1 MNNHNEGELMG
12 YCFMTTQ
19 KIKTMGTLRS
29 KHIHNFREATVLNA
43 DPELK
48 DQNEEI
54 SATFDQ
60 QGNRLDYNDAWQDRM
75 KDLPSYQRHG
85 TRKNAVLAIE
95 VVTTFSRD
103 ENIDLEKWKEENV
116 KWLEKTFN
124 VSPDGKNNVLS
135 VVYHADEPGNVHC
148 HAIVVPVDEK
158 GNLNASRFLDGRRVM
173 SQMQTDYGKSM
184 EQFGLERGLENG
196 HARHQDIKKYY
207 AELNNA
213 IEVSQP
219 KEQEDAITYRN
230 RVIEELQTMQAAALR
245 ERNEKKREMERYLA
259 QKRKVDEEQLAKERS
274 TIQKDRDTYIQ
285 KVKEENKELMESIER
300 NKKDLYY
307 TQKRLDNIEEKIKL
321 TEQDYQEL
329 LDAVADVKDTEM
341 KLTFFDKFQKQFQ
354 LFSKQEPERAK
365 QFSDELKYMG
375 TLRETKERER

>member
-75 KDLPSYQRHG
+75 KDLPSYQQHG

>member
-1 MNNHNEGELMG
+1 MG

-60 QGNRLDYNDAWQDRM
+60 QGNRLDYNDAWQERM
-75 KDLPSYQRHG
+75 KDLPSYQQHG

-158 GNLNASRFLDGRRVM
+158 GNLNASRFLDGRRVI
-173 SQMQTDYGKSM
+173 SQMQAAT
-184 EQFGLERGLENG
+184 ENPW
-196 HARHQDIKKYY
+196 
-207 AELNNA
+207 NNLDWN
-213 IEVSQP
+213 VGW
-219 KEQEDAITYRN
+219 K
-230 RVIEELQTMQAAALR
+230 M
-245 ERNEKKREMERYLA
+245 
-259 QKRKVDEEQLAKERS
+259 
-274 TIQKDRDTYIQ
+274 DTPGIR
-285 KVKEENKELMESIER
+285 I
-300 NKKDLYY
+300 
-307 TQKRLDNIEEKIKL
+307 
-321 TEQDYQEL
+321 
-329 LDAVADVKDTEM
+329 
-341 KLTFFDKFQKQFQ
+341 
-354 LFSKQEPERAK
+354 
-365 QFSDELKYMG
+365 
-375 TLRETKERER
+375 

>member
-1 MNNHNEGELMG
+1 MG

-60 QGNRLDYNDAWQDRM
+60 QGNRLDYNDAWQERM
-75 KDLPSYQRHG
+75 KDLPSYQQHG

-285 KVKEENKELMESIER
+285 KVKEKNKELMESIER

>member
-1 MNNHNEGELMG
+1 MG

-29 KHIHNFREATVLNA
+29 KHIHNFRETTVLNA
-43 DPELK
+43 DSEQKHL
-48 DQNEEI
+48 NEEI
-54 SATFDQ
+54 SYSCDEN
-60 QGNRLDYNDAWQDRM
+60 GKRLDYNDAWEERM
-75 KDLPSYQRHG
+75 RDLPSYQQHG

-95 VVTTFSRD
+95 VVTTFSR
-103 ENIDLEKWKEENV
+103 EETINLEKWKEENV

-124 VSPDGKNNVLS
+124 IAPDGKNNVLS

-148 HAIVVPVDEK
+148 HAIIVPVDEK
-158 GNLNASRFLDGRRVM
+158 GNLNASRFLDGRRAM

-196 HARHQDIKKYY
+196 RARHQDIKKYY

-213 IEVSQP
+213 IEVSLP
-219 KEQEDAITYRN
+219 KEHEDAVTYRN

-259 QKRKVDEEQLAKERS
+259 QKRKAQEEQIVKERADLK
-274 TIQKDRDTYIQ
+274 KDRDAYLQ
-285 KVKEENKELMESIER
+285 KAKEENKELIDSIER
-300 NKKDLYY
+300 NKRELYY
-307 TQKRLDNIEEKIKL
+307 TQKRLEHIEEKIKL

-329 LDAVADVKDTEM
+329 LEAVADIKDTDR
-341 KLTFFDKFQKQFQ
+341 KLSFFDTFQKQYH
-354 LFSKQEPERAK
+354 LLSEQEPERAK
-365 QFSDELKYMG
+365 RFANELQYMS
-375 TLRETKERER
+375 TLKEKNLTR

>member
-1 MNNHNEGELMG
+1 MG

-60 QGNRLDYNDAWQDRM
+60 QGNRLDYNDAWQERM
-75 KDLPSYQRHG
+75 KDLPSYQQHG

>member
-1 MNNHNEGELMG
+1 MG

-75 KDLPSYQRHG
+75 KDLPSYQQHG

-173 SQMQTDYGKSM
+173 SQMQTDYGRSM

>member
-1 MNNHNEGELMG
+1 MG

-75 KDLPSYQRHG
+75 KDLPSYQQHG

>member
-1 MNNHNEGELMG
+1 MG

-75 KDLPSYQRHG
+75 KDLPSYQQHG

-285 KVKEENKELMESIER
+285 KVKEKNKELMESIER

>member
-1 MNNHNEGELMG
+1 MG

-48 DQNEEI
+48 DRNEEI
-54 SATFDQ
+54 SATYDQ
-60 QGNRLDYNDAWQDRM
+60 SGNRLDYNKAWEERM
-75 KDLPSYQRHG
+75 KDLPSYQQHG

-103 ENIDLEKWKEENV
+103 DNIDLKKWKEENI

-148 HAIVVPVDEK
+148 HAIIVPVDEK
-158 GNLNASRFLDGRRVM
+158 GNLNASRFLDGRRAM

-196 HARHQDIKKYY
+196 RARHQDIKKYY

-213 IEVSQP
+213 IEVSMPQ
-219 KEQEDAITYRN
+219 KEESALEYRN

-245 ERNEKKREMERYLA
+245 ERKEKQREMERYLA
-259 QKRKVDEEQLAKERS
+259 QKRKSAEEELTKERENF
-274 TIQKDRDTYIQ
+274 QKTKDEFL
-285 KVKEENKELMESIER
+285 KNVKAENKELFENIER
-300 NKKDLYY
+300 TKKELYY
-307 TQKRLDNIEEKIKL
+307 SQQRLDKIHEKIKL

-329 LDAVADVKDTEM
+329 LDAVADVKDTDM
-341 KLTFFDKFQKQFQ
+341 KLNFFEKFQKQYK
-354 LFSKQEPERAK
+354 LLLDQEPERAK
-365 QFSDELKYMG
+365 QFAKELQYMG
-375 TLRETKERER
+375 TLKERDIMR

>member
-1 MNNHNEGELMG
+1 MG

-75 KDLPSYQRHG
+75 KDLPSYQQHG

-274 TIQKDRDTYIQ
+274 TIQK
-285 KVKEENKELMESIER
+285 VKEKNKELMESIER

>member
-1 MNNHNEGELMG
+1 
-12 YCFMTTQ
+12 
-19 KIKTMGTLRS
+19 MGTLRS
-29 KHIHNFREATVLNA
+29 KHIHNFRETTVLNA

-48 DQNEEI
+48 NLNEEI
-54 SATFDQ
+54 SATYDQ
-60 QGNRLDYNDAWQDRM
+60 SGNRLDYNKAWEERM
-75 KDLPSYQRHG
+75 KDLPSYQQHG

-103 ENIDLEKWKEENV
+103 ENINLEKWKEENV

-124 VSPDGKNNVLS
+124 VSPDGKSNVLS

-148 HAIVVPVDEK
+148 HAIIVPVDEK
-158 GNLNASRFLDGRRVM
+158 GNLNASRFLDGRRAM

-213 IEVSQP
+213 IEVSEP
-219 KEQEDAITYRN
+219 REHEDALTYRN

-259 QKRKVDEEQLAKERS
+259 QKRKENEEQLTKERAN
-274 TIQKDRDTYIQ
+274 IQKDRDTFIQ
-285 KVKEENKELMESIER
+285 KAKEENRELMESIER

-307 TQKRLDNIEEKIKL
+307 TQKRLENIEEKIKL

-329 LDAVADVKDTEM
+329 LAAVADVKETDM
-341 KLTFFDKFQKQFQ
+341 KLSFFDKFQKQYQ
-354 LFSKQEPERAK
+354 LLSYQDPERAK
-365 QFSDELKYMG
+365 RFSNDLKYMG
-375 TLRETKERER
+375 TLREEKMQER

>member
-1 MNNHNEGELMG
+1 MG

>member
-60 QGNRLDYNDAWQDRM
+60 QGNRLDYNDAWQERM
-75 KDLPSYQRHG
+75 KDLPSYQQHG

-173 SQMQTDYGKSM
+173 SQMQTDYGRSM

>member
-75 KDLPSYQRHG
+75 KDLPSYQQHG

-285 KVKEENKELMESIER
+285 KVKEKNKELMESIER

>member
-60 QGNRLDYNDAWQDRM
+60 QGNRLDYNDAWQERM
-75 KDLPSYQRHG
+75 KDLPSYQQHG